1 MNLQLHCYGLFTSF
15 LASGR
20 ANSNPDARNNVPNG
34 RTSLPGAKKSK
45 CNRKVVL
52 GLVLLGLGG
61 GCTLYVKGSLISRRL
76 LLTPKSVPFL
86 IRPKSMHI
94 EIRSALIAHETAQS
108 FQPTVNGL
116 TVTMNACVIKAL
128 RSMRILVGI
137 ETSAGTFL
145 MSVKS

>member
-1 MNLQLHCYGLFTSF
+1 MF

-20 ANSNPDARNNVPNG
+20 ANSNPDARNTVPNG

-76 LLTPKSVPFL
+76 LLISKSLPFL

-94 EIRSALIAHETAQS
+94 EIRSVLIVHGTAQS
-108 FQPTVNGL
+108 FQLIVNGL
-116 TVTMNACVIKAL
+116 TGIMSVSAIKVL

-145 MSVKS
+145 MSVRS